1 MPHLV
6 GTGGSGERLR
16 RCRRRRRS
24 DSRHGGRCGLRGHR
38 HRARRRKAHACDGWA
53 GHAPVL
59 TPAAGGR
66 QRGRFIAGRQGRA
79 PSPPPPHPPTSRGSH
94 DRSDRGSAAR
104 MGDTDRPRPER
115 GGGSPRPSAG
125 ADDGASAR
133 RWGEGVRPAGT
144 AAVSAATAA
153 LRLPSPPPPSS
164 SEGAALAA
172 EDEHPVATDTAD
184 PTDSNDEGVA
194 NHAPEP
200 PAARPP
206 TPPRVSSARPPLA
219 SPQSRL
225 PPTTPAPLHQSPL
238 TSTRSPRSLGGGG
251 GRATAAAAAGVTS
264 SPQPS
269 PAIAMTRA
277 AAADRTSKPAR
288 TQRVRS
294 LRSPRAGGGEKSRT
308 GLRLAGSRAQWAAR
322 MRNTGRPSAR
332 PPRVWRAG
340 AHDCSPVAS
349 PPTYPAVRLPPP
361 RGRSSPGCGR
371 PLARPTKPR
380 HARQRADK
388 RHSAAT
394 TPPSTSLTPP
404 LPPPPPPPHAPLM
417 RPTASYV
424 VCTPW

>member
-1 MPHLV
+1 MPLPSVSESVSVSLAAPVAVASASAGGPAGACLTSSAQVVAASGFAAADAAAAVTAGAV
-6 GTGGSGERLR
+6 GGAASAGTTTGRGGAKRTPATAGRAMPLSLPRLR
-16 RCRRRRRS
+16 AG
-24 DSRHGGRCGLRGHR
+24 DSGAGSSPVGRG
-38 HRARRRKAHACDGWA
+38 
-53 GHAPVL
+53 APH
-59 TPAAGGR
+59 P
-66 QRGRFIAGRQGRA
+66 
-79 PSPPPPHPPTSRGSH
+79 PPPPHLPTSRGSH

-125 ADDGASAR
+125 ADDGAAAR

-200 PAARPP
+200 PAARPL

-219 SPQSRL
+219 SPPSRL
-225 PPTTPAPLHQSPL
+225 PSTTPAPLHQSPQ

-251 GRATAAAAAGVTS
+251 GRATAAAAAGVAS

-269 PAIAMTRA
+269 PAIAMTGA
-277 AAADRTSKPAR
+277 AAADHTSKPAR
-288 TQRVRS
+288 PQRVRP
-294 LRSPRAGGGEKSRT
+294 LKSPRAGGGEKI
-308 GLRLAGSRAQWAAR
+308 GQGCDWLGAGQWAAR

-332 PPRVWRAG
+332 PQRV
-340 AHDCSPVAS
+340 
-349 PPTYPAVRLPPP
+349 
-361 RGRSSPGCGR
+361 
-371 PLARPTKPR
+371 
-380 HARQRADK
+380 
-388 RHSAAT
+388 
-394 TPPSTSLTPP
+394 
-404 LPPPPPPPHAPLM
+404 
-417 RPTASYV
+417 
-424 VCTPW
+424 